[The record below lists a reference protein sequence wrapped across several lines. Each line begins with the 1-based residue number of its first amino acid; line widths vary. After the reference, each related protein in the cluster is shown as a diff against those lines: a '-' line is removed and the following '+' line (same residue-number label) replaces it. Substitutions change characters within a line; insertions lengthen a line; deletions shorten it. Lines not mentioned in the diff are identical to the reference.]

1 VQYDSCQRKT
11 RVGVRPSR
19 AVIRDGGEG
28 ATVAA
33 WSSFSTRPHMQAP
46 ERERLTQLVQ
56 RVLRYPDQARDIEI
70 DRAAARL
77 MAARS
82 DTPQLLLQHVL
93 VLEAALQQIQQQ
105 LHGLGTT
112 LPPTAVRPDAPAVTP
127 SRATVPAT
135 TGFLRDAAVIGTG
148 VLGGSLIFHGLASAF
163 EGSSQDTVG
172 AAEDADLDFG
182 SDLWG

>member
-1 VQYDSCQRKT
+1 
-11 RVGVRPSR
+11 
-19 AVIRDGGEG
+19 
-28 ATVAA
+28 
-33 WSSFSTRPHMQAP
+33 MQAP

-56 RVLRYPDQARDIEI
+56 RVLRHPDQARDIEI

-82 DTPQLLLQHVL
+82 DTPQMLLQHVL

-112 LPPTAVRPDAPAVTP
+112 LPPTAVRPDAPAAGTP

-148 VLGGSLIFHGLASAF
+148 VPGGSLIFHGLASAF

-172 AAEDADLDFG
+172 EAEDADLDFG